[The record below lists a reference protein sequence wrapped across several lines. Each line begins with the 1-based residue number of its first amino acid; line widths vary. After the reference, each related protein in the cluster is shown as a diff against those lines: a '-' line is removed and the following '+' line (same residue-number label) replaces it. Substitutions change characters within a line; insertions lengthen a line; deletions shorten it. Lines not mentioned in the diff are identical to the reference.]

1 MNQSPPKASEANE
14 RTRLR
19 IRFTKTGDLKWISH
33 RDLARVWERLLRR
46 ANLQLAFS
54 EGFHP
59 KPKISFPSA
68 LALGVEALD
77 EIVELEVMDKL
88 DVEAIRK
95 DIEAECPEGMEILE
109 LASPQYAL
117 GKAKVIATCYQIEIP
132 EDLHETVRT
141 NIASALS
148 QTELKFEREKRTVAC
163 QVSDPHFDLELEAQ
177 HLRFTLPNDPQG
189 AVKAT
194 EILELLGVQHL
205 LEAGTCLQ
213 RTQVLIKEPE
223 PKNNSQ

>member
-1 MNQSPPKASEANE
+1 MNQAPPKASEAQK

-77 EIVELEVMDKL
+77 EIVELELMDEVEVDKVRQ
-88 DVEAIRK
+88 DVEK
-95 DIEAECPEGMEILE
+95 QCPEGMEIIE
-109 LASPQYAL
+109 FSSPQYAL
-117 GKAKVIATCYQIEIP
+117 GKAKVIATCYRIELP
-132 EDLHETVRT
+132 VELQE
-141 NIASALS
+141 SANEKISEAMQLDEIVF
-148 QTELKFEREKRTVAC
+148 QREKRTVSC
-163 QVSDPHFDLELEAQ
+163 QVSDPSFSLAIQDGKLE
-177 HLRFTLPNDPQG
+177 FSLPNDPQG

-194 EILELLGVQHL
+194 EILELLGVEQL
-205 LEAGTCLQ
+205 VEQGVSLQ
-213 RTQVLIKEPE
+213 RVQVLIKEPE
-223 PKNNSQ
+223 NAAGGK

>member
-1 MNQSPPKASEANE
+1 MNQSPPKASEAKQ

-77 EIVELEVMDKL
+77 EIVELEIVGEMDVAK
-88 DVEAIRK
+88 IRK
-95 DIEAECPEGMEILE
+95 DIEDQVPDGMEIIE
-109 LASPQYAL
+109 FSSPQYAL
-117 GKAKVIATCYQIEIP
+117 GKAKVIATRYRIALSNE
-132 EDLHETVRT
+132 LHENVKEK
-141 NIASALS
+141 IQSVE
-148 QTELKFEREKRTVAC
+148 QQEELVFQREKRTVSC
-163 QVSDPHFDLELEAQ
+163 QVGDPNFSIALQDGNLEFA
-177 HLRFTLPNDPQG
+177 LPNDPKG
-189 AVKAT
+189 AVKAS
-194 EILELLGVQHL
+194 EILELLGVHHL
-205 LEAGTCLQ
+205 LEEGISLQ
-213 RTQVLIKEPE
+213 RVQVLIKEPE
-223 PKNNSQ
+223 KTSGGS